1 MKIAMYGSSLL
12 SSYWNGAAT
21 YYRGILR
28 ALAPLGHNI
37 TFFEPDA
44 FDRQSHRDI
53 DPPPWCRVVVYQATE
68 SGVRDVLAQAEQAD
82 VVIKASG
89 VGVFDD
95 ALLDGLL
102 TYASPG
108 ALRIFWDVDA
118 PATLAEIA
126 GKPDHTLR
134 RALPHLDLVLT
145 YGGGDPVVSA
155 YRNLGARDCVPVY
168 NALDPGTHHPVP
180 PENRF
185 VADLTFLGNRLP
197 DREQRVEAFFLAAAA
212 QLPHR
217 RFLLGGS
224 GWDDKPCPAN
234 VVKLGHVP
242 TSAHNALNVSA
253 RAVLNISRDSMAA
266 TGFSPATRVFEAAGA
281 GACLLTDPW
290 EGIGL
295 FLTPGKEVLVA
306 RDDIDVAEAVRT
318 LTAERARDI
327 GQAALRRVLAEH
339 TYDRRAA
346 TLHRLLTDLVASRT
360 TERAA

>member
-28 ALAPLGHNI
+28 ALAPLGHDI

-53 DPPPWCRVVVYQATE
+53 DPPPWCRVVVYRATE
-68 SGVRDVLAQAEQAD
+68 DGIREVLAQAGQVD

-95 ALLDGLL
+95 ALLDGIL
-102 TYASPG
+102 THAAPA
-108 ALRIFWDVDA
+108 ALRLFWDVDA

-126 GKPDHTLR
+126 GNPGDALR

-155 YRNLGARDCVPVY
+155 YRGLGARDCVPVY
-168 NALDPGTHHPVP
+168 NALDPTTHHPVP
-180 PENRF
+180 PQHRF

-197 DREQRVEAFFLAAAA
+197 DREQRVEAFFLDAAAR
-212 QLPHR
+212 LPQR
-217 RFLLGGS
+217 RFLFGGS
-224 GWDDKPCPAN
+224 GWDDKSCPAN
-234 VVKLGHVP
+234 VTKLGHVP

-253 RAVLNISRDSMAA
+253 RAVLNISRDSMASI
-266 TGFSPATRVFEAAGA
+266 GFSPATRVFEAAGA
-281 GACLLTDPW
+281 GACLLTDAW
-290 EGIGL
+290 EGIAL
-295 FLTPGKEVLVA
+295 FLTPDKEVLVA
-306 RDDIDVAEAVRT
+306 RDGIDVAEAVRT
-318 LTAERARDI
+318 LTAERASEI

-346 TLHRLLTDLVASRT
+346 SLHRVLTDLMASRR
-360 TERAA
+360 TEQAA

>member
-1 MKIAMYGSSLL
+1 MKIAIYGSSLL

-21 YYRGILR
+21 YYRGLLR
-28 ALAPLGHNI
+28 ALAPLGHDI

-68 SGVRDVLAQAEQAD
+68 TGVRDVLAQAALAD

-95 ALLDGLL
+95 ALLEGMV
-102 TYASPG
+102 TCATPG
-108 ALRIFWDVDA
+108 ALRVFWDVDA

-126 GKPDHTLR
+126 GKPDHTVR
-134 RALPHLDLVLT
+134 RALSHLDLVLT

-155 YRNLGARDCVPVY
+155 YRGFGARDCIPVY
-168 NALDPGTHHPVP
+168 NALDPITHHPVP
-180 PENRF
+180 PERRF
-185 VADLTFLGNRLP
+185 AASLTFLGNRLP
-197 DREQRVEAFFLAAAA
+197 DREQRVDAFFQAAAA
-212 QLPHR
+212 HLPQR

-242 TSAHNALNVSA
+242 TSAHNALNISA
-253 RAVLNISRDSMAA
+253 RAVLNISRDSMASI
-266 TGFSPATRVFEAAGA
+266 GFSPATRVFEAAGA

-290 EGIGL
+290 EGIAL
-295 FLTPGKEVLVA
+295 FLTPGKEVLVV
-306 RDDIDVAEAVRT
+306 RDGIDVAEAISG
-318 LTAERARDI
+318 LTPERASEI
-327 GQAALRRVLAEH
+327 GQAALLRILAEH

-346 TLHRLLTDLVASRT
+346 VLHRVLTDLMAGRRT
-360 TERAA
+360 EQAA

>member
-1 MKIAMYGSSLL
+1 MYGSSLL
-12 SSYWNGAAT
+12 SAYWNGAAT

-28 ALAPLGHNI
+28 ALAPLGHDI

-53 DPPPWCRVVVYQATE
+53 DPPPWCRVVVYPASET
-68 SGVRDVLAQAEQAD
+68 GVRDVLAQAVQAD

-95 ALLDGLL
+95 ALLEGTL
-102 TYASPG
+102 AHAAPG
-108 ALRIFWDVDA
+108 ALRVFWDVDA

-126 GKPDHTLR
+126 GNPDHTLR
-134 RALPHLDLVLT
+134 RALRHLDFVLT

-155 YRNLGARDCVPVY
+155 YRGFGAGACVPIY
-168 NALDPGTHHPVP
+168 NALDPSTHHPVAP
-180 PENRF
+180 DDRF
-185 VADLTFLGNRLP
+185 AADLTFLGNRLP
-197 DREQRVEAFFLAAAA
+197 DREQRVEAFFLDAAAR
-212 QLPHR
+212 LPQRH
-217 RFLLGGS
+217 FLLGGS
-224 GWDDKPCPAN
+224 GWDDKSCPAN

-242 TSAHNALNVSA
+242 TTVHNALNVSA
-253 RAVLNISRDSMAA
+253 RAVLNISRDSMASI
-266 TGFSPATRVFEAAGA
+266 GFSPATRVFEAAGA

-290 EGIGL
+290 EGIAL
-295 FLTPGKEVLVA
+295 FLTPDKEILVA
-306 RDDIDVAEAVRT
+306 RDGADVAEVVRT
-318 LTAERARDI
+318 LTAERASAI

-346 TLHRLLTDLVASRT
+346 TLHNLLTERIASRG